1 MSLRTFLTRL
11 ILICVLPLVLL
22 AAYLAADNVSALKTQ
37 YQLQAQTLTRNV
49 TIALDRQVESLVSG
63 LQVLAASSSVGDPA
77 RLGEL
82 YQEAQLFRRTFDSH
96 VLLSDLSKQ
105 MILNT
110 RVPLGMPLPHL
121 PVVRGRSAFSV
132 VTTTGRPAVS
142 DLFFGPVAKTP
153 LVSIAVP
160 VVRDG
165 RTTHVLLCLTEA
177 SKFQHRLDELVIPAD
192 WSVSVLDSNNAVIA
206 SRSPKGEHP
215 KRAQGS
221 LGRFIGG
228 STLAP
233 WSVVVEVPE
242 RTYGAPMQGAVLAM
256 LAAIAAATFVSVAGA
271 MLAGR
276 RLARSVEA
284 LAHTPQAVPET
295 GAPIAEIEK
304 VRGMLLSAAAAREEA
319 EATLR
324 ESEERLRLLGDN
336 LPESYVYQ
344 YLHEADGRTR
354 FVYLSAGLER
364 VHGVTREAVLADAW
378 ALHRQIDPGQL
389 PELARQEKAS
399 GDALSDFKME
409 LRMRRADGEWRWLQL
424 RSRPR
429 ERSDGVVVW
438 DGVATDITEPKLVE
452 ARVEH
457 LNRVLRAVRMVDQ
470 LIVRE
475 QDPLRLI
482 EGVCQLLVEH
492 RGYGSALIV
501 LTDRAGGVLHVAQS
515 GAGDP
520 FPGVAE
526 MLERE
531 GIPSC
536 CRKEIGRTGVF
547 SITEGGHICVDCPLS
562 KGLREQRTMCI
573 VLRYEQD
580 LHGLMVVSLN
590 GHEGGDSEE
599 TELFAGLAGD
609 VAFAIHNIE
618 QGRERV
624 RMQDERD
631 RFETE
636 LRQAQKME
644 AIGQLAG
651 GIAHDFNNMLS
662 VIVGFTQLA
671 MVDLDAEDPQY
682 RNLEQV
688 RKAGERSAELT
699 RQLLAFSRKQA
710 AAPRVVDLN
719 ELIAEQ
725 RKMLSRLIG
734 EDLEVE
740 FQAAEALWNIRID
753 PSQAHQILT
762 NLAVNARDA
771 VQGVGK
777 VTIAT
782 ANVNLDPDESMHLQL
797 APGEY
802 VLLAFSDTGTGMD
815 LPTQERIFEPFFTTK
830 KEGKG
835 TGLGLSTVYGI
846 VRQNAGAI
854 QVESAP
860 GAGTTFRIYFPRTV
874 EEAAKAQENSHETQ
888 AAGTETVLV
897 VEDEEQ
903 VLNLTRVML
912 EQAGYHVLPAR
923 GGADAL
929 ATCESYQGEIHL
941 LLTDVVM
948 PMLNGKELQDQVL
961 RVRPGVKTL
970 FMSGYGEEII
980 SHRGILDRGTALLSK
995 PFSGEQLLRKV
1006 REVLDAQ

>member
-11 ILICVLPLVLL
+11 ILSCVLPLVLL
-22 AAYLAADNVSALKTQ
+22 AAYLAADNVSALKKQ
-37 YQLQAQTLTRNV
+37 YELQAQTLTRNV

-63 LQVLAASSSVGDPA
+63 LQVLADSSSAGDPA

-82 YQEAQLFRRTFDSH
+82 YHEAQLFHRTFDSH
-96 VLLSDLSKQ
+96 VLFSDLSKQ

-110 RVPLGMPLPHL
+110 RVPFGMPLPHL
-121 PVVRGRSAFSV
+121 PAFRGRSAFSAV
-132 VTTTGRPAVS
+132 MATGKPAAS
-142 DLFFGPVAKTP
+142 DLFFGPIAMTP

-160 VVRDG
+160 VVRNG
-165 RTTHVLLCLTEA
+165 RITHVLLCLTEA

-192 WSVSVLDSNNAVIA
+192 WTVSVVDGNNALIA
-206 SRSPKGEHP
+206 RRSPKGEHL
-215 KRAQGS
+215 KQAQGA
-221 LGRFIGG
+221 LGRFRAV

-233 WSVVVEVPE
+233 WTVVVEVPE
-242 RTYGAPMQGAVLAM
+242 KTYGAPMHGAVLAM
-256 LAAIAAATFVSVAGA
+256 FAVIAAATFVSLTGA
-271 MLAGR
+271 LLAGR

-284 LAHTPQAVPET
+284 LAQAPQPAET
-295 GAPIAEIEK
+295 GAPITEIEK

-364 VHGVTREAVLADAW
+364 VHGVTREAVLADAL
-378 ALHRQIDPGQL
+378 ALHRQIDPEQL

-429 ERSDGVVVW
+429 QRSDGVVVW

-492 RGYGSALIV
+492 RGYGSALIL
-501 LTDRAGGVLHVAQS
+501 LTDRAGGILQVAQS

-520 FPGVAE
+520 FPGMSE
-526 MLERE
+526 MLSQG
-531 GIPSC
+531 GIPPC
-536 CRKEIGRTGVF
+536 CRKEDGPSGVF
-547 SITEGGHICVDCPLS
+547 SLTEGGHVCAGCPLS
-562 KGLREQRTMCI
+562 KGLREHRTMCI
-573 VLRYEQD
+573 VMRYEQD

-590 GHEGGDSEE
+590 GQEGVDNEE

-740 FQAAEALWNIRID
+740 FQAAEELWNIRID

-782 ANVNLDPDESMHLQL
+782 ANVSLDPDESMHLQL

-815 LPTQERIFEPFFTTK
+815 LQTQERIFEPFFTTK

-874 EEAAKAQENSHETQ
+874 EEAAKGQENSHETQ

-929 ATCESYQGEIHL
+929 AMCKSYQGEIHL

-961 RVRPGVKTL
+961 GARPGVKTL

-995 PFSGEQLLRKV
+995 PFSGDQLLRKV

>member
-22 AAYLAADNVSALKTQ
+22 AAYLAADNVRTLKRQ
-37 YQLQAQTLTRNV
+37 YELQAKTLTRNV
-49 TIALDRQVESLVSG
+49 AIALDRQVESLVSG

-82 YQEAQLFRRTFDSH
+82 YQEAQLFHRTFDSH
-96 VLLSDLSKQ
+96 VLLSDLQKQ

-110 RVPLGMPLPHL
+110 RVPLGAPLPHL
-121 PVVRGRSAFSV
+121 PVVRGRSSFGAV
-132 VTTTGRPAVS
+132 MATGRPAVS
-142 DLFFGPVAKTP
+142 DLFFGPVARTP

-160 VVRDG
+160 VVRNG
-165 RTTHVLLCLTEA
+165 RTTEVLLCLTEA

-192 WSVSVLDSNNAVIA
+192 WAVSVVDGSNAVIA
-206 SRSPKGEHP
+206 RRAPKGQPQKVSQSGH
-215 KRAQGS
+215 
-221 LGRFIGG
+221 GRFRAGA
-228 STLAP
+228 TLAP

-242 RTYGAPMQGAVLAM
+242 KTYGAPMRGAVLAM
-256 LAAIAAATFVSVAGA
+256 FAAIAAATLVSLTGA

-284 LAHTPQAVPET
+284 LAQTPGSADA
-295 GAPIAEIEK
+295 GSPIAEVEE
-304 VRGMLLSAAAAREEA
+304 VRGMLLSAASAREKA

-344 YLHEADGRTR
+344 YHHEPDGKVR
-354 FVYLSAGLER
+354 FVHLSAGVER
-364 VHGVTREAVLADAW
+364 VHGVTREAALADPW
-378 ALHRQIDPGQL
+378 VLHGQIDPEQL
-389 PELARQEKAS
+389 PELAEQEQLSGAS
-399 GDALSDFKME
+399 LSDFKME
-409 LRMRRADGEWRWLQL
+409 LRMRRADGEWRWLQM

-429 ERSDGVVVW
+429 KRSDGIVVW
-438 DGVATDITEPKLVE
+438 DGVATDITERKLVE
-452 ARVEH
+452 ARIEH
-457 LNRVLRAVRMVDQ
+457 LNRVLRAVRTVDQ

-475 QDPLRLI
+475 RDPLRLT

-526 MLERE
+526 MLERD

-631 RFETE
+631 RFEAE

-671 MVDLDAEDPQY
+671 MARLDPEDPQY
-682 RNLEQV
+682 GNLEQV

-710 AAPRVVDLN
+710 AAPKVVDLN
-719 ELIAEQ
+719 EVISDQ

-734 EDLEVE
+734 EDLEVN
-740 FQAAEALWNIRID
+740 FQAAADLWNIRID
-753 PSQAHQILT
+753 PSQVHQILT

-771 VQGVGK
+771 VQGVGR

-782 ANVNLDPDESMHLQL
+782 ANVTLDPGESMHLQL
-797 APGEY
+797 TPGEY

-815 LPTQERIFEPFFTTK
+815 PQTRERIFEPFFTTK

-860 GAGTTFRIYFPRTV
+860 GAGTTFRIYFPRTA
-874 EEAAKAQENSHETQ
+874 EEAVTTHENRNQTQ

-912 EQAGYHVLPAR
+912 EEAGYQVLPAR
-923 GGADAL
+923 SGADAL

-948 PMLNGKELQDQVL
+948 PMLNGKELQEQVL
-961 RVRPGVKTL
+961 KVRPGVKTL

-980 SHRGILDRGTALLSK
+980 AHRGILDHGTALLSK